1 MVQSCPYSFPS
12 TLNTRLTVRT
22 IAIGDIHGCFKAVS
36 SLVEAIAPTKD
47 DLLVFLGD
55 YIDRGPDSRGTVD
68 LLIDLQSKFRT
79 VFIKGNHE
87 LLFEDAVVRE
97 QDPTLWFHNGGRMT
111 LTTYGGKIASIPEK
125 HRRFLVETVP
135 YHETDGNIFVH
146 ANYLPHVPIH
156 ECPPEIMYWEHIYDR
171 LPGPHVSGKTVWIGH
186 SPQMN
191 GWIADYQHLI
201 CIDTFCFGGRYL
213 TAVDVDSRQI
223 WQTDRNGMVR
233 GNRSP
238 LVQAYRGAHRMVTNF
253 FKREG

>member
-1 MVQSCPYSFPS
+1 
-12 TLNTRLTVRT
+12 VRT

-36 SLVEAIAPTKD
+36 SLIEAIAPTKD

-68 LLIDLQSKFRT
+68 FLLDLKANFRT
-79 VFIKGNHE
+79 VFVKGNHE

-111 LTTYGGKIASIPEK
+111 LTTYGGKISSIPEK
-125 HRRFLVETVP
+125 HRRFLVDTVP
-135 YHETDGNIFVH
+135 YHETDRDIFVH
-146 ANYLPHVPIH
+146 ANYLSHVPIQ

-171 LPGPHVSGKTVWIGH
+171 LPGPHASGKTVWIGH

-191 GWIADYQHLI
+191 GWIADYHHLI

-223 WQTDRNGMVR
+223 WQADRNGMIR
-233 GNRSP
+233 GSQSP

-253 FKREG
+253 LKREE